1 MEDRMVQIGIIGA
14 GRIGQVHARSI
25 VSGVPGARVTMVADP
40 YIKADVRQWMEGVGA
55 KVVSDYHDILN
66 NPQIDAVL
74 ICSSTDTHAPISIEA
89 IKAQK
94 HVFCEKPVD
103 LDPKKIADVEK
114 ALASSKKKLCFQVGF
129 NRRFDH
135 NFEALRKATLDGKV
149 GDVQFVRVSSR
160 DPNPPAP
167 QYVAVSGGIF
177 LDMMIHDIDM
187 VRYLSGAEIE
197 EVYARGAALIDPEI
211 GKAGDVDSATV
222 SIKLSNGALA
232 LIDNSRRAAYGYD
245 QRAEVFGSLGAV
257 AITNDSEST
266 AVLST
271 ESGVTAEKPLYF
283 FLERYMAS
291 YQKEMRLFVEA
302 VNNGTEVP
310 IGLKDGL
317 MSIRIG
323 LACKKSL
330 AENRPVRIDEI

>member
-1 MEDRMVQIGIIGA
+1 MINIGIIGA

-25 VSGVPGARVTMVADP
+25 VSGVPGARVAMVADP
-40 YIKADVRQWMEGVGA
+40 FIKDDVRQWMEGIGA
-55 KVVSDYHDILN
+55 KVVSDYHRILED
-66 NPQIDAVL
+66 PSIDAVL

-89 IKAQK
+89 IRAQK

-103 LDPKKIADVEK
+103 LSPEKIREVEK
-114 ALASSKKKLCFQVGF
+114 ALAASPKKLCFQVGF

-135 NFEALRKATLDGKV
+135 NFLALRKATLEGKV

-197 EVYARGAALIDPEI
+197 EVYARGAVLIDPEI

-271 ESGVTAEKPLYF
+271 EDGVTAEKPLYF

-291 YQKEMRLFVEA
+291 YQKEMRLFVDA
-302 VNNGTEVP
+302 VANGTEVP
-310 IGLKDGL
+310 VGLKDGL

-330 AENRPVRIDEI
+330 AENRPVRVDEI

>member
-1 MEDRMVQIGIIGA
+1 MVQIGIIGA

-25 VSGVPGARVTMVADP
+25 VSGVPGARVAMVADP
-40 YIKADVRQWMEGVGA
+40 YIRPEVKEWMESTGA
-55 KVVSDYHDILN
+55 VVVSDYHDILN
-66 NPQIDAVL
+66 NPKIDAVL
-74 ICSSTDTHAPISIEA
+74 VCSSTDTHAPISIEA

-103 LDPKKIADVEK
+103 LSPEKIKEVEK
-114 ALASSKKKLCFQVGF
+114 ALAESPKKLCFQVGF

-135 NFEALRKATLDGKV
+135 NFKAIREATLAGKV

-197 EVYARGAALIDPEI
+197 EVYARGACLIDPEI

-222 SIKLSNGALA
+222 SIRLSNGALA
-232 LIDNSRRAAYGYD
+232 LIDNSRKAAYGYD
-245 QRAEVFGSLGAV
+245 QRAEVFGSKGAV
-257 AITNDSEST
+257 QITNDAAST
-266 AVLST
+266 AVIST
-271 ESGVTAEKPLYF
+271 EDGVTGEKPLYF

-291 YQKEMRLFVEA
+291 YQDEMRQFVEA

-310 IGLKDGL
+310 VGLKDGL

-330 AENRPVRIDEI
+330 AENRPVLVSEI